1 MLPGTPPNTFLG
13 RCLKSLHVHGIF
25 PLHQKI
31 NGTIPHS
38 CDCAVRCTLTG
49 GALRATCPRL
59 ADGLRHGTLER
70 GGILF
75 HPRERLQ
82 SFPLTL
88 TGPADNYG
96 GLSLRIAQREPD
108 ARCEAAPPRSRRKK
122 TRDSH
127 VRGNDVRVIHGQEN
141 PSSPSLSH
149 PSPSPLAEEGRG
161 EGRKGPLSI
170 LDPTTP
176 ASCPGNREARF
187 FASLRMTEEVLR
199 MTKAGENDRGKE
211 NGGGG
216 RNVRRTRHEHAR
228 HHPWISAP
236 R

>member
-38 CDCAVRCTLTG
+38 CDCAVRCPLTG

-88 TGPADNYG
+88 TGPADNHGGCPYG
-96 GLSLRIAQREPD
+96 FPNANRMHG
-108 ARCEAAPPRSRRKK
+108 ARARPAA
-122 TRDSH
+122 
-127 VRGNDVRVIHGQEN
+127 
-141 PSSPSLSH
+141 
-149 PSPSPLAEEGRG
+149 
-161 EGRKGPLSI
+161 
-170 LDPTTP
+170 
-176 ASCPGNREARF
+176 
-187 FASLRMTEEVLR
+187 
-199 MTKAGENDRGKE
+199 
-211 NGGGG
+211 
-216 RNVRRTRHEHAR
+216 
-228 HHPWISAP
+228 
-236 R
+236 